1 MTYVTAALCTL
12 VRLLR
17 PCVGL
22 HADPSGYLRTL
33 AAEYRRRSRRVRR
46 YSLPEHTPARPV
58 ATAPRTDPGRATSTA
73 QTPDQFG
80 PFIPRP
86 RHPVDRRRTT
96 PLPASSRT
104 MYSTPDTPWALL
116 PTFHHSHGHAHALEP
131 SAATARD
138 DLVRTYYRAHEQHVR
153 AIRTRTGHTA

>member
-17 PCVGL
+17 PCGGL

-46 YSLPEHTPARPV
+46 YTLPEHTSARPA
-58 ATAPRTDPGRATSTA
+58 ATAQA
-73 QTPDQFG
+73 PDQFG

-86 RHPVDRRRTT
+86 RRPVDLQRPT

-104 MYSTPDTPWALL
+104 MYSTSDTPWALL
-116 PTFHHSHGHAHALEP
+116 PTLRLSHGHAHALEP
-131 SAATARD
+131 STATARD
-138 DLVRTYYRAHEQHVR
+138 DLVRTYYRVHEQHVR
-153 AIRTRTGHTA
+153 ALRTRTGHTA

>member
-17 PCVGL
+17 PCGGL
-22 HADPSGYLRTL
+22 HTDPSGYLRAL

-46 YSLPEHTPARPV
+46 YTLPEHTSARPT
-58 ATAPRTDPGRATSTA
+58 ATAQA
-73 QTPDQFG
+73 PDQFD

-86 RHPVDRRRTT
+86 RRPVDLQHPI

-104 MYSTPDTPWALL
+104 MYSTPETPWALL
-116 PTFHHSHGHAHALEP
+116 PTFRVSHDHAHVLKT

-138 DLVRTYYRAHEQHVR
+138 DLVRTYYRVHEQHAR
-153 AIRTRTGHTA
+153 TIRTRNGHTA

>member
-17 PCVGL
+17 PCGGL

-46 YSLPEHTPARPV
+46 YTLPEHTPARPA
-58 ATAPRTDPGRATSTA
+58 ATTPRTNPGRATSTA

-86 RHPVDRRRTT
+86 RRPVDLQRPT

-116 PTFHHSHGHAHALEP
+116 PTFHLSHGHAHALEP

-138 DLVRTYYRAHEQHVR
+138 DLVRTYYRAYEQHVR